1 MPATDIEHKA
11 IPPYKRSA
19 SLSKKLFMLFPDFIK
34 SSSSDSSFS
43 SEDVDVF
50 KKISLKFMAL
60 AELVFKGKT
69 PENPQIKVS
78 AVII

>member
-1 MPATDIEHKA
+1 
-11 IPPYKRSA
+11 
-19 SLSKKLFMLFPDFIK
+19 MLFPDFIK

-69 PENPQIKVS
+69 PENPQIKANV
-78 AVII
+78 VII